1 MVPLT
6 DAVSFKAVLE
16 QRGRFQVPRIVR
28 WQFKLESSQVL
39 LVNVRPVGS
48 LVSEEEFFVNMRR
61 DGRITIPKVI
71 LGLLAE
77 SLEEGESLA
86 GAILKVRL
94 SPA

>member
-1 MVPLT
+1 MPLT

-16 QRGRFQVPRIVR
+16 RRGRFQVPRMVR

-48 LVSEEEFFVNMRR
+48 FVAEEEFFGNMRR
-61 DGRITIPKVI
+61 DGRITIPKVT
-71 LGLLAE
+71 LDLLAR

-94 SPA
+94 KPA